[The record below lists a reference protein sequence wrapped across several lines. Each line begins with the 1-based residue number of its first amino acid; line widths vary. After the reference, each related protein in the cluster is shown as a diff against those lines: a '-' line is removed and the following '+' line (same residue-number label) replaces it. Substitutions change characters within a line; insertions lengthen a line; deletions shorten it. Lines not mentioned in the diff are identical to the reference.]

1 MRVVFDCAARY
12 NGRSLNDAL
21 MSGPPLMN
29 TLVGVLIR
37 FREERIALVGDI
49 EAMFHQV
56 RMDPVHADALRFL
69 WWKDGKL
76 NEEPLIY
83 QMLVHLFGATSS
95 PSCANF
101 CLRHTANEFG
111 HLYYPTVSKVVH
123 QNFYVDDCLI
133 SLPSVE
139 EAFLVRT
146 QLNKQSLF

>member
-69 WWKDGKL
+69 W
-76 NEEPLIY
+76 
-83 QMLVHLFGATSS
+83 
-95 PSCANF
+95 
-101 CLRHTANEFG
+101 
-111 HLYYPTVSKVVH
+111 
-123 QNFYVDDCLI
+123 
-133 SLPSVE
+133 
-139 EAFLVRT
+139 
-146 QLNKQSLF
+146 